1 MERGL
6 DQNLGI
12 WMFEGAWKAALDENL
27 NFEGKDSLYIEGC
40 CFEGIV
46 LINDFSFL
54 RLSKSAPCTSLLIN
68 LYPRAMIYFNC
79 FTENNVYFSLPYT

>member
-12 WMFEGAWKAALDENL
+12 WMFEGAWKAALGEDVNV
-27 NFEGKDSLYIEGC
+27 EGRDSLYIEGC

-46 LINDFSFL
+46 LMIFL
-54 RLSKSAPCTSLLIN
+54 
-68 LYPRAMIYFNC
+68 FWD
-79 FTENNVYFSLPYT
+79 